1 MAESGDHQ
9 KIIPVPMPVIR
20 EPYHLFADPIR
31 YYNAMIDD
39 IEAAV
44 DYIFIETYRIGN
56 DVIGTRFKDALIRKA
71 KTGVEIKVLIDAW
84 GSSGVNNSFFDE
96 LIRLGGEV
104 RFFEKIKFNSDV
116 FTRGHKRNHRKLL
129 IIDDEI
135 TYIGS
140 SNFTEYNLNWRESV
154 LRIKSELTLAFKK
167 VFRQDWK
174 IYNKYVFAK
183 SNYLRLIRHGG
194 FEIVRDMPSIT
205 KQRIMRRY
213 IHLIRNAVKSV
224 VVVTPYFLPG
234 YMLRKAMV
242 EAVQRGVDV
251 QVVIPKRSDVGLV
264 DILRNK
270 YMGPLHQSGIRFKMY
285 LPHNLHA
292 KLMLVDNN
300 VFSVGSSNFDYRS
313 FRYMYEI
320 TLIGNE
326 PALTAQVSDHITFT
340 LENTEDFDYAVWA
353 RRPLI
358 NKFFEWLLL
367 PVRHLL

>member
-1 MAESGDHQ
+1 
-9 KIIPVPMPVIR
+9 MPVIR

-31 YYNAMIDD
+31 YYNAMIEDV
-39 IEAAV
+39 EAAK
-44 DYIFIETYRIGN
+44 DYVFIETYRIGF

-71 KTGVEIKVLIDAW
+71 KSGVEVKILIDAW

-96 LIRLGGEV
+96 LIRYGGEV

-116 FTRGHKRNHRKLL
+116 FTRSHKRNHRKLL

-135 TYIGS
+135 SYLGS
-140 SNFTEYNLNWRESV
+140 SNITEYNLNWRESV
-154 LRIKSELTLAFKK
+154 LRIRSELTLALKK
-167 VFRQDWK
+167 VIRQDWK

-183 SNYLRLIRHGG
+183 ANFLRLIHHGG
-194 FEIVRDMPSIT
+194 FDIVRDMPSIT

-213 IHLIRNAVKSV
+213 LQMIRNAEKSV

-234 YMLRKAMV
+234 YMLRKVLM
-242 EAVQRGVDV
+242 EAVGRGVEV

-292 KLMLVDNN
+292 KLMLIDDTA
-300 VFSVGSSNFDYRS
+300 FSIGSPNFDYRS

-320 TLIGNE
+320 ALIGNE
-326 PALTAQVSDHITFT
+326 PDIVTQVKEHIAFT
-340 LENTEDFDYAVWA
+340 LDYTEDFDYSQWT